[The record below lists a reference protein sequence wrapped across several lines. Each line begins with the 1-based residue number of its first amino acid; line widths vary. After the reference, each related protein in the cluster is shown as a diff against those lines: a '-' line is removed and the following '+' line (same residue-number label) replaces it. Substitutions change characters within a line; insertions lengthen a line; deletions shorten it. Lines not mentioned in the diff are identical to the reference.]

1 MLEVFIIYV
10 SIRKNYQP
18 IRRLVDLAVHVFEPL
33 ERKPMNEIDTIKYTL
48 EELSQ
53 ANSKLDE
60 HVGSLPI
67 MRDNLLFEL
76 VSGHIP
82 DWENFEQEARRVGI
96 RFHHDNYT
104 VAVLLRSGWS
114 RAGQDIGLPD
124 YEGRA

>member
-1 MLEVFIIYV
+1 MLPVSKSLQGIRTIQLNTAILVGLILLLEVFIIYV

-60 HVGSLPI
+60 HV
-67 MRDNLLFEL
+67 RDLCRLCGTTCCL
-76 VSGHIP
+76 S
-82 DWENFEQEARRVGI
+82 W
-96 RFHHDNYT
+96 
-104 VAVLLRSGWS
+104 
-114 RAGQDIGLPD
+114 
-124 YEGRA
+124 

>member
-1 MLEVFIIYV
+1 
-10 SIRKNYQP
+10 
-18 IRRLVDLAVHVFEPL
+18 
-33 ERKPMNEIDTIKYTL
+33 MNEIDTIKYTL

-60 HVGSLPI
+60 HVRGSLPI

-104 VAVLLRSGWS
+104 VAVLSLRSGWS
-114 RAGQDIGLPD
+114 RAGQDIGLSPGLRGTLPD
-124 YEGRA
+124 DAQGYFFKSIYQQELILVCSHTADFLSNPA